1 MINMKK
7 LEIYIDEFLNYLSV
21 EKGCSEHT
29 LDAYGRDLGQLAAF
43 LAEKGLDGIDW
54 IGEDSVSLFNEM
66 LRARKLSQN
75 TIARKAAAIKSFL
88 KYLYREG
95 YTGPDA
101 LLDEVESV
109 RKTSRLPRILSKEEM
124 ARILDSMPA
133 GKPKQIRDRAIVEIL
148 YATGMRV
155 TELTGARVADLNWSE
170 GFIRCAGKG
179 RKMRMA
185 PIGSKAQEWLKR
197 YLDEVRP
204 EWDNKLSEKLIITE
218 RGQGISRSTVW
229 RIVGRLANS
238 AGIAS
243 GVSPHTFRHSFA
255 THMLENGADI
265 RAVQEMLGH
274 VDISTTQIYTHVTTE
289 KMRRTYEKCHPRA

>member
-1 MINMKK
+1 MGK

-43 LAEKGLDGIDW
+43 LAEKGLDGTDW
-54 IGEDSVSLFNEM
+54 IGGDSVSLFNEM
-66 LRARKLSQN
+66 LRARKLSRN

-95 YTGPDA
+95 YAGPDA
-101 LLDEVESV
+101 LDEVESI

-124 ARILDSMPA
+124 ARIIDSMPA
-133 GKPKQIRDRAIVEIL
+133 GKPKQIRDRTIIEVL
-148 YATGMRV
+148 YATGIRV
-155 TELTGARVADLNWSE
+155 SELTGAGMADLNWSE

-179 RKMRMA
+179 RKMRMV
-185 PIGSKAQEWLKR
+185 PIGSRAQEWLKR